1 MEVWIC
7 FEGFGV
13 GLAGDVIQQAWD
25 DFVFEG
31 FDEAGVDGLG
41 KEFVGDG
48 GATGREDGKLDLRHG
63 GRMGTVRE
71 KRQKGSSGFLVCA
84 RESTGFMG

>member
-7 FEGFGV
+7 FEGFGG
-13 GLAGDVIQQAWD
+13 GLAGDVIQQVWD

-31 FDEAGVDGLG
+31 FDEARVDGLG

-63 GRMGTVRE
+63 GRMETVRE
-71 KRQKGSSGFLVCA
+71 KR
-84 RESTGFMG
+84 